1 MVKLSI
7 GLHRVGRWNIERES
21 TGASTRHRVVLRLR
35 FIFSH
40 TANSAESNMLLAILG
55 LVLMRLLYL
64 GQGLP
69 NLRTRSPHDKLD
81 HAHAGSC

>member
-1 MVKLSI
+1 
-7 GLHRVGRWNIERES
+7 
-21 TGASTRHRVVLRLR
+21 
-35 FIFSH
+35 
-40 TANSAESNMLLAILG
+40 MLLASFG